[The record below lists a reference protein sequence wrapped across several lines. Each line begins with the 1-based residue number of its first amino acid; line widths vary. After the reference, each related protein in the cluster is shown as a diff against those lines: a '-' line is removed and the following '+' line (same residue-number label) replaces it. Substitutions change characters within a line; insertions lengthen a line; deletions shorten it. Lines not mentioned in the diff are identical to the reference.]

1 MALKYKTY
9 KQSAEAY
16 QRHQQS
22 WGSKPKSQQV
32 GPHHKCPA
40 KAIKLQNKAHY
51 AELICTTHNRHI
63 QWLSRRQF
71 HLTRQHLPKAI
82 GESGI
87 KERSLRPSPRKK
99 ILKFQK
105 RLGNTQKFRNWKY
118 MTEYQFVQ

>member
-1 MALKYKTY
+1 MVLKYKTY

-16 QRHQQS
+16 QRHQRT

-51 AELICTTHNRHI
+51 AELICTTHNRHV

-71 HLTRQHLPKAI
+71 HLTHQHLPEAI
-82 GESGI
+82 GRSGPSDTDSGT
-87 KERSLRPSPRKK
+87 KERSLR
-99 ILKFQK
+99 LGQEEK
-105 RLGNTQKFRNWKY
+105 RLRNTRR
-118 MTEYQFVQ
+118 TEYQFVQ